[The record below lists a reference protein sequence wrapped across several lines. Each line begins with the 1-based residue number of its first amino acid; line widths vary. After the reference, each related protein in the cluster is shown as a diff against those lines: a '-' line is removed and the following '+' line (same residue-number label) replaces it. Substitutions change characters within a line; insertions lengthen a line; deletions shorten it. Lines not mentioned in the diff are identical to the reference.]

1 MPLAWNVFLHGNK
14 EASWPVLGMTCT
26 CFVVLKS
33 VHPMTPGQPHCY
45 VYSWWEE
52 KGLLHQPRK
61 DTCRPSFTS
70 TFGQECW
77 PWGTHTHY
85 WGCSCSGSSLWVK
98 CFSIQCLVS
107 SVFLSNSDSY
117 KLQWVDTLVL
127 LLLVIGSRCHLSD
140 GLVHWAKLP
149 TKYTWHRV
157 HQCSHPWVDDLPPAD
172 WG

>member
-1 MPLAWNVFLHGNK
+1 MEIRRPHGLCWAWLVLALLCLKVCILWPLANPT
-14 EASWPVLGMTCT
+14 AMSI
-26 CFVVLKS
+26 
-33 VHPMTPGQPHCY
+33 PGG
-45 VYSWWEE
+45 
-52 KGLLHQPRK
+52 KRRG
-61 DTCRPSFTS
+61 SFTS
-70 TFGQECW
+70 PGRVHVDHLSHQLLGKKCW

-127 LLLVIGSRCHLSD
+127 LLLVIGSRCHLPD